1 MTRGLHGSIDL
12 IRALG
17 GGWQGPDYAQRHA
30 TEGELSK
37 GDEKSDAE

>member
-1 MTRGLHGSIDL
+1 MLAGIDL

-17 GGWQGPDYAQRHA
+17 GGWQDPDYAQRHA

-37 GDEKSDAE
+37 GDEKSGAE